1 MFTKKQSEQVLA
13 ISLLVAAFSMLTVF
27 ITVCIRRKSLAK
39 ALLAVAAM
47 EGAVG
52 TFILWRQNLEVR
64 RAGKPKISFDDS
76 DTELF
81 DEDEAEIVSDHVS
94 EVLGKNSA
102 ADRYPSAKPLFT
114 IPVDDEATEA
124 DFISN

>member
-1 MFTKKQSEQVLA
+1 MFTKKQSERILA

-39 ALLAVAAM
+39 ALLDVAAM
-47 EGAVG
+47 EGAAG
-52 TFILWRQNLEVR
+52 TFILWRQNWETR
-64 RAGKPKISFDDS
+64 RAARPKLSFDDT
-76 DTELF
+76 DAELF

-94 EVLGKNSA
+94 EVLSKSTA
-102 ADRYPSAKPLFT
+102 ADRNPAARPLFT

-124 DFISN
+124 DFITG